1 MSAALKIY
9 PRTVQQEVIAR
20 LRSAIVNQHFR
31 PNDRLVET
39 ELCKTMGV
47 SRNMLREAL
56 RHLEGEKLVTS
67 VPNRG
72 PSVTAIGWDEA
83 QEIYHVRA
91 MLEGEAAALFAQRAL
106 PEHLVGM
113 RAALQA
119 FEAAD
124 AADDVFGRLESTAAF
139 YDVLLGQCGNRII
152 RESLN
157 NLTARMN
164 FIRMHSMSKAGRGK
178 HSLKELRAIY
188 LAARRGDPEG
198 ARAAAVKHV
207 LAACDVAR
215 EVFNSS
221 GPSISRSM

>member
-1 MSAALKIY
+1 MIDALKIY
-9 PRTVQQEVIAR
+9 PRTVQQQVIER

-39 ELCKTMGV
+39 ELCKKMGV

-91 MLEGEAAALFAQRAL
+91 MLEGEAAALFAQSAR
-106 PEHLVGM
+106 PEHLAKM

-124 AADDVFGRLESTAAF
+124 AADDAVGRLESTTGF
-139 YDVLLGQCGNRII
+139 YDVLLGHCGNRII
-152 RESLN
+152 RESLQ
-157 NLTARMN
+157 NLTARIN
-164 FIRMHSMSKAGRGK
+164 FIRLQSMSRAGRGRQ
-178 HSLKELRAIY
+178 SLKEMTAIY
-188 LAARRGDPEG
+188 SASRAGDAER

-207 LAACDVAR
+207 QNACEVAR
-215 EVFNSS
+215 EVFNSLS
-221 GPSISRSM
+221 PRT